1 MLFWTPD
8 ITQTTKSST
17 ETDTKLTELKSIK
30 ITDVKLN
37 KNGKF
42 SEND

>member
-8 ITQTTKSST
+8 ITQTSKSST
-17 ETDTKLTELKSIK
+17 EIDTKLTELKSIK

>member
-1 MLFWTPD
+1 MLFWTPE
-8 ITQTTKSST
+8 ITHTSKSST
-17 ETDTKLTELKSIK
+17 ETDTKPTELKSIK